1 MLKAWLVLSVTVLTV
16 FLTTSL
22 AHAQLV
28 PEWVKTTAK
37 WWAEG
42 LITEREFLQAIEFLI
57 ENQIIVLETDEKE
70 EFVITPSVPVAK
82 LIERGVEELKEN
94 DSEIAILYFN
104 EALKRNPDNVR
115 ALVDKGIATARMGK
129 LAEAKFL
136 FDQAIAVGER
146 QKNVD
151 FRAVVNAGIA
161 VSIYGNHTDALG
173 YFDYVISN
181 SDKVDSN
188 VLYAAY
194 VNKGIVLFEQQKYDD
209 ALSQYDVALK
219 INPGR
224 LGAIVNKA
232 NALQEMQRY
241 SEALEWFEKAYRITT
256 DPLRWKPTFI
266 IAE

>member
-1 MLKAWLVLSVTVLTV
+1 MELVV
-16 FLTTSL
+16 FIVALVFFS
-22 AHAQLV
+22 AIPMADAQLV
-28 PEWVKTTAK
+28 PEWVKRTAK
-37 WWAEG
+37 WWADG

-57 ENQIIVLETDEKE
+57 ENQIIVLGTDEKE
-70 EFVITPSVPVAK
+70 KFVITPSVTVTK
-82 LIERGVEELKEN
+82 LIEKGVEELKEN
-94 DSEIAILYFN
+94 DSETAILYFN

-115 ALVDKGIATARMGK
+115 ALVDKGIATARMGN
-129 LAEAKFL
+129 LANAKFF
-136 FDQAIAVGER
+136 FDQAIAVGEK
-146 QKNVD
+146 QNNVD

-181 SDKVDSN
+181 SDKVDSG
-188 VLYAAY
+188 VLYAAH
-194 VNKGIVLFEQQKYDD
+194 VNKGIVLFEQQKYED
-209 ALSQYDVALK
+209 AISQYDIALE

-241 SEALEWFEKAYRITT
+241 SEALEWFEKAYKITT